1 MNLQERG
8 HLLVQLGEY
17 MSSKEEAWEAAKYRA
32 HGENNWFIP
41 EFVQLAIDNITKNFL
56 QREKLQGFI
65 NQYSIPQETVD
76 PKKVGV
82 VLAGNIPL
90 VGFHDVLCIFL
101 SGHKAIIKPSSKD
114 PILIKHLVQKLI
126 EWAPQMTDYLVLQ
139 DMLKGCDAY
148 IATGS
153 NNTSRY
159 FEHYFQKYPH
169 IIRRNRTS
177 VAILTGEETELELE
191 KLADD
196 ICQFFGLGCRNVTK
210 LFVPKDYDFIPLLGA
225 LNKYDYLINHNKYKN
240 NYDHNLAMHILN
252 NQFYMTNGSVLLI
265 ENASPFSPISQV
277 HYEYYDAIETVENTI
292 SGHTDIQCIV
302 GRKHTPFGEAQCPAL
317 NTFADGVNTME
328 FLLTL

>member
-1 MNLQERG
+1 MNLQERCD
-8 HLLVQLGEY
+8 LLIRLGEY
-17 MSSKEEAWEAAKYRA
+17 MGSKEEAWEAAKYQA

-41 EFVQLAIDNITKNFL
+41 EFVQLAINNIRNNFL
-56 QREKLQGFI
+56 QREKLQEFI
-65 NQYSIPQETVD
+65 HQYSIPSETVD
-76 PKKVGV
+76 PKRVGV

-90 VGFHDVLCIFL
+90 VGFHDVVCIFL
-101 SGHKAIIKPSSKD
+101 NGHKAIIKPSSKD

-126 EWAPQMTDYLVLQ
+126 EWMPEIASYLVLQ

-177 VAILTGEETELELE
+177 IAILAGRETGEELEN
-191 KLADD
+191 LADD

-210 LFVPKDYDFIPLLGA
+210 LFVPEDYDFIPLLGA

-252 NQFYMTNGSVLLI
+252 NQYYMTNGSVLLI
-265 ENASPFSPISQV
+265 ENNSPFSPISQV
-277 HYEYYDAIETVENTI
+277 HYEFYNSIQTVENTVLNN
-292 SGHTDIQCIV
+292 SDIQCII
-302 GRKHTPFGEAQCPAL
+302 GRNHTPFGKAQCPSL

>member
-1 MNLQERG
+1 MNLQERID
-8 HLLVQLGEY
+8 LLIRLGEY

-41 EFVQLAIDNITKNFL
+41 EFVQLAIDNIRNIFL
-56 QREKLQGFI
+56 QQEKLEAFTD
-65 NQYSIPQETVD
+65 QYSIPQKTPN
-76 PKKVGV
+76 PKRVGV

-90 VGFHDVLCIFL
+90 VGFHDVMCILL

-114 PILIKHLVQKLI
+114 PVLIKHLVQKLI

-177 VAILTGEETELELE
+177 VAILTGEETDEELEN
-191 KLADD
+191 LADD

-252 NQFYMTNGSVLLI
+252 NQYYMTNGSVLLI

-277 HYEYYDAIETVENTI
+277 HYEFYNAVETVENTV
-292 SGHTDIQCIV
+292 SGNTDIQCVV
-302 GRKHTPFGEAQCPAL
+302 GRTHTPFGQAQCPAL
-317 NTFADGVNTME
+317 DTFADGINTME